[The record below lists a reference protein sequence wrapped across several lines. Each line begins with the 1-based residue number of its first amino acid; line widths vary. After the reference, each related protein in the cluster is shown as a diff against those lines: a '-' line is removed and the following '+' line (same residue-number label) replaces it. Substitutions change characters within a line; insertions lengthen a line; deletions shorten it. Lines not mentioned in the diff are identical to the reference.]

1 MTIVNITWYKNTI
14 IVPKDTI
21 ISQNRRSWRLHEKG
35 VLPNHD
41 WHKPIDGK
49 PWNEVSN
56 PKNHSAISLYNLRI

>member
-21 ISQNRRSWRLHEKG
+21 ISQNLRTWRLREEG

-41 WHKPIDGK
+41 WHQPMDEKL
-49 PWNEVSN
+49 WHEVSN
-56 PKNHSAISLYNLRI
+56 AKKHSAISFNLYN